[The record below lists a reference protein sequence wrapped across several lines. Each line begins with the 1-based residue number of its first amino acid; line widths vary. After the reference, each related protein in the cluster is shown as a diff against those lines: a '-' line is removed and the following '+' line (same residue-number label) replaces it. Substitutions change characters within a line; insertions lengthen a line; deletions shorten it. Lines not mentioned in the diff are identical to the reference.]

1 MRLGI
6 QFLELMLRRT
16 LRAGALGLP
25 LALHVLLSLLVVVGI
40 AEAETP
46 ARVGESPTIAIV
58 EDVPP
63 VAPGSSY
70 NVAVH
75 VAFFRSREGWLAVGV
90 PPRSGE
96 WAICSNR
103 RTAGRIATRLRSTPM
118 PVSNLRWIHDLSS
131 QTKFQ
136 FVGERSHLFAGWMG
150 GYVYRPIVLN
160 SVDGC
165 GDPEHWRPRE
175 DLRGLWPQVETTL
188 REVVKNIY
196 DCDSKGKHI
205 PFELRASDLI
215 VEEGYVSDLGAILAS
230 VSVRRPPGLL
240 ERCELLSGPEWK
252 SHTMAIMPDGKVA
265 YVGAGLRFIDVG
277 DYDGDG
283 LSELVFQSNE
293 YNLDGYLLAYDSFR
307 RFATF
312 RWSYH

>member
-6 QFLELMLRRT
+6 QILELTLRRT
-16 LRAGALGLP
+16 LSAGVLGLP
-25 LALHVLLSLLVVVGI
+25 LGLHVLLALIVVVGI
-40 AEAETP
+40 AKAETP
-46 ARVGESPTIAIV
+46 ARVGEAPTIAIV

-63 VAPGSSY
+63 VAPGSSD

-90 PPRSGE
+90 PPKSGE
-96 WAICSNR
+96 WALCSNR
-103 RTAGRIATRLRSTPM
+103 RIAGRIATRLRSNPM

-136 FVGERSHLFAGWMG
+136 FMGERSHLFAGWMG
-150 GYVYRPIVLN
+150 GNVYRPIVLN
-160 SVDGC
+160 SVDRC
-165 GDPEHWRPRE
+165 GDPENWRPRE
-175 DLRGLWPQVETTL
+175 DLRGLRPQVETTL

-215 VEEGYVSDLGAILAS
+215 VEEGYLSDLGAILVS
-230 VSVRRPPGLL
+230 LSVRRPPGLL

-283 LSELVFQSNE
+283 LSELVFQSKE

-312 RWSYH
+312 RWNYH